1 MTGNKIKKRRKG
13 EKPEAEA
20 VPLTRNREQRSRQ
33 GEGRNPRI
41 FLLVESN
48 VPGNQQTQPIQRALF
63 SPYSQQVAG
72 L

>member
-13 EKPEAEA
+13 ENPEAEA

-48 VPGNQQTQPIQRALF
+48 VPGKARYINYIYD
-63 SPYSQQVAG
+63 SPHSV